1 MPAWRG
7 ALPAELYEG
16 AFTGGCCV
24 RGWMLPSFRRLWTNV
39 LEVPVAASFHAR
51 ILDEHPFKE
60 LFLQAVPVMP
70 THRVGRRPMI
80 ARRLLMLP
88 NAINGSDAAS

>member
-60 LFLQAVPVMP
+60 LFLQAVPLC
-70 THRVGRRPMI
+70 RRTGSVV
-80 ARRLLMLP
+80 AR
-88 NAINGSDAAS
+88 